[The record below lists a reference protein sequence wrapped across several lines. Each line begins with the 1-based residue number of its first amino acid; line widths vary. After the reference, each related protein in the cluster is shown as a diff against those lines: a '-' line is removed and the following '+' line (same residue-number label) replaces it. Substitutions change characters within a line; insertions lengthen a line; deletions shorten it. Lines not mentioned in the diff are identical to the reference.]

1 MERMDFTQFC
11 EAIRDGIAEYL
22 LQYDIEQ
29 LRLEQVCHNN
39 GIEHTGLVILKKG
52 ENTSPTIYLE
62 QFYSGYRQGI
72 KTFDEILQLIAQEYK
87 HVLTRMEKQG
97 ELTVDMEHVL
107 DHVFLR
113 LVNYQKNREMLMDCP
128 YIPFHDMAITFRYLV
143 KMDENGIAS
152 ALLYFSNLQDCDI
165 TIDELYR
172 AARENT
178 LKLFPPFVKR
188 LDEFLEDRYPQNGSY
203 PETPEI
209 YILSNQQFI
218 YGATM
223 MIYKDVIAA
232 FADHVDKDVYII
244 PSSVNEVLLCIA
256 DSNME
261 RAMLENTLHEVNE
274 FVVSGMDYLS
284 DEVYFYDKQLGN
296 IVA

>member
-11 EAIRDGIAEYL
+11 EAVRDGIAEYL
-22 LQYDIEQ
+22 LQYDIER
-29 LRLEQVCHNN
+29 LHLEQVCHNN
-39 GIEHTGLVILKKG
+39 GVEHTGLVILKKG

-62 QFYSGYRQGI
+62 QYYSGYHQGI
-72 KTFDEILQLIAQEYK
+72 KTFDEILQLIAQEYVRALK
-87 HVLTRMEKQG
+87 RMEEQG
-97 ELTVDMEHVL
+97 ALTVDMEQVKE
-107 DHVFLR
+107 HVFLR
-113 LVNYQKNREMLMDCP
+113 LVNYQKNRELLMDCP

-143 KMDENGIAS
+143 KMDESGIAS
-152 ALLYFSNLQDCDI
+152 ALLHFNNLQECDI
-165 TIDELYR
+165 TVEELYR
-172 AARENT
+172 VARENT
-178 LKLFPPFVKR
+178 IQLFPPFVKR
-188 LDEFLEDRYPQNGSY
+188 LDEFLEDRYPQRERY

-209 YILSNQQFI
+209 YILSNRQFI

-232 FADHVDKDVYII
+232 FAEHVDRDVYII

-256 DSNME
+256 DSCME

-274 FVVSGMDYLS
+274 FVVSEMDYLS
-284 DEVYFYDKQLGN
+284 DEVYFYDKELGN